1 MKAKKGE
8 KKDKKKCNVMD
19 FVKKNS
25 KIVVPVCI
33 AVVMLVIIGVVLSCT
48 GGSSNVGNTIS
59 NIRNYGY
66 SVSDGKWF
74 YYVSPNDAGVLTE
87 INKIKGNGKDDTVLY
102 STAKTIV
109 SLNESGDYLYFIEV
123 DTQTYFEAEDSVD
136 NKIFRIKKDGSSA
149 TPELLNDNDFANE
162 CLEMYVIDNHIY
174 YIGTDSNIYKMGTDG
189 QNRELV
195 SETKTGYIGIT
206 DKYILYNVESDIE
219 EEYVTYI
226 MNIDGTD
233 QRPVLENTR
242 LYTVGI
248 DGNYV
253 YYTNLDRKIY
263 RVEIGSTEP
272 ELLYD
277 ISAYNF
283 NLGDDGYAYYFNYA
297 DVENADYTVCLYRV
311 KADGSTETPERLSA
325 LTQTSKFLD
334 ILNGKAIYM
343 DKSDT
348 ESYIKM
354 IDVDEQTSID
364 LFQYQM
370 PAEEDEEINPDEFV
384 DTDEFLN
391 SDTTD
396 GVDTTDA
403 EDDSKTDDAE

>member
-149 TPELLNDNDFANE
+149 TPELLNDNDLKVTF
-162 CLEMYVIDNHIY
+162 YV
-174 YIGTDSNIYKMGTDG
+174 
-189 QNRELV
+189 
-195 SETKTGYIGIT
+195 
-206 DKYILYNVESDIE
+206 DK
-219 EEYVTYI
+219 
-226 MNIDGTD
+226 
-233 QRPVLENTR
+233 
-242 LYTVGI
+242 
-248 DGNYV
+248 
-253 YYTNLDRKIY
+253 
-263 RVEIGSTEP
+263 
-272 ELLYD
+272 
-277 ISAYNF
+277 
-283 NLGDDGYAYYFNYA
+283 
-297 DVENADYTVCLYRV
+297 
-311 KADGSTETPERLSA
+311 
-325 LTQTSKFLD
+325 
-334 ILNGKAIYM
+334 
-343 DKSDT
+343 
-348 ESYIKM
+348 
-354 IDVDEQTSID
+354 
-364 LFQYQM
+364 
-370 PAEEDEEINPDEFV
+370 EFV
-384 DTDEFLN
+384 DMN
-391 SDTTD
+391 MI
-396 GVDTTDA
+396 GVHPNDNTATVWI
-403 EDDSKTDDAE
+403 KTDDLINIIKEHGNEVCIYE

>member
-149 TPELLNDNDFANE
+149 TPELL
-162 CLEMYVIDNHIY
+162 
-174 YIGTDSNIYKMGTDG
+174 
-189 QNRELV
+189 
-195 SETKTGYIGIT
+195 TK
-206 DKYILYNVESDIE
+206 
-219 EEYVTYI
+219 
-226 MNIDGTD
+226 
-233 QRPVLENTR
+233 
-242 LYTVGI
+242 
-248 DGNYV
+248 
-253 YYTNLDRKIY
+253 
-263 RVEIGSTEP
+263 
-272 ELLYD
+272 
-277 ISAYNF
+277 AYNEP
-283 NLGDDGYAYYFNYA
+283 NLLSKFSNNSKTSA
-297 DVENADYTVCLYRV
+297 DF
-311 KADGSTETPERLSA
+311 ETSA
-325 LTQTSKFLD
+325 LKISTSTL
-334 ILNGKAIYM
+334 KASNSSFNSCALS
-343 DKSDT
+343 SD
-348 ESYIKM
+348 
-354 IDVDEQTSID
+354 V
-364 LFQYQM
+364 L
-370 PAEEDEEINPDEFV
+370 
-384 DTDEFLN
+384 
-391 SDTTD
+391 
-396 GVDTTDA
+396 
-403 EDDSKTDDAE
+403 